1 MCLDSRNI
9 CIIDINRRKWFVSSF
24 FFFKGENMFNSF
36 VGLFT
41 SLFGFV
47 GLFDQIFS
55 LFGIFTGGSG
65 Q

>member
-1 MCLDSRNI
+1 
-9 CIIDINRRKWFVSSF
+9 
-24 FFFKGENMFNSF
+24 MFNSF